1 MNACYFPFITLRF
14 ILIWFDSIYHSNVKP
29 SFTTACDLLF
39 VIFWRICHSLY
50 NITVNWKTSKNAE
63 PILSY
68 EIKNSAAPYQ
78 DHSPMCRTFQN
89 WFIIYQKRSAL
100 VKGTNNQL
108 STTIYASDIHMRIWV
123 MVTNENPSFLK
134 PWFYITHFL
143 PLQLAASHNY
153 LLSHKHTV
161 NSHVK
166 CNLLLSQQLI
176 STL

>member
-1 MNACYFPFITLRF
+1 MNARYFPFITLRF

-63 PILSY
+63 PMLNY
-68 EIKNSAAPYQ
+68 EIKYSAAQYK
-78 DHSPMCRTFQN
+78 DHSPMCWTFQN
-89 WFIIYQKRSAL
+89 WFIIYQKLFAL
-100 VKGTNNQL
+100 VKSTRNQL
-108 STTIYASDIHMRIWV
+108 STTIYASDIYMWIWV
-123 MVTNENPSFLK
+123 RVTNENPSFLK
-134 PWFYITHFL
+134 PWFYIAHFL
-143 PLQLAASHNY
+143 PLQLATSRNY
-153 LLSHKHTV
+153 LLSHKHIV

-166 CNLLLSQQLI
+166 CILLLSQQLI